1 MPANFVSEWIELTNW
16 DGVGTVLVLIKCYQ
30 CPFNSVAVN
39 SNRTQGLKP
48 VQMQVIKGREV
59 LQLRGEE
66 PTGLD
71 MCECGVDGYAWTYCN
86 CT

>member
-39 SNRTQGLKP
+39 RTCLKF
-48 VQMQVIKGREV
+48 EAS
-59 LQLRGEE
+59 LD
-66 PTGLD
+66 TG
-71 MCECGVDGYAWTYCN
+71 YQRP
-86 CT
+86 